1 MKNKVDILVITET
14 KLDSSLPDSQFIIDG
29 FRQLY
34 CLDRN
39 KLVGSVMI
47 FASEDTTSKLVS
59 KHTLPDDIDGM
70 FIEIINLRKTKQL
83 VLRTYDPPNQPDDY
97 FFKTVGNALDQY
109 LKSYEKCLLL
119 GDFNAQ
125 DTEPIPS
132 EFLEQYEAKNIVKN
146 KTCFKYP
153 DGPTCIDLF

>member
-1 MKNKVDILVITET
+1 M
-14 KLDSSLPDSQFIIDG
+14 
-29 FRQLY
+29 
-34 CLDRN
+34 
-39 KLVGSVMI
+39 
-47 FASEDTTSKLVS
+47 
-59 KHTLPDDIDGM
+59 
-70 FIEIINLRKTKQL
+70 
-83 VLRTYDPPNQPDDY
+83 
-97 FFKTVGNALDQY
+97 
-109 LKSYEKCLLL
+109 L

>member
-29 FRQLY
+29 IRQLY

-70 FIEIINLRKTKQL
+70 FIEII
-83 VLRTYDPPNQPDDY
+83 
-97 FFKTVGNALDQY
+97 
-109 LKSYEKCLLL
+109 
-119 GDFNAQ
+119 
-125 DTEPIPS
+125 I
-132 EFLEQYEAKNIVKN
+132 
-146 KTCFKYP
+146 
-153 DGPTCIDLF
+153 